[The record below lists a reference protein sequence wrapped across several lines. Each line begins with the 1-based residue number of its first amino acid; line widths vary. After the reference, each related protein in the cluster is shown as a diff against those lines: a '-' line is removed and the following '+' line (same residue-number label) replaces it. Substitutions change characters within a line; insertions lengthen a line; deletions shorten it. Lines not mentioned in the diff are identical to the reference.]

1 MKLFER
7 NTTLINKF
15 IGSMIKMD
23 QQMFEGTWRT
33 KKSQLNLFD
42 NEFNGKNEGKLR
54 AFLFRSQREFEL
66 FDPLLQRKIDEM
78 PVNITQNDAK
88 SLSVQDPKILNTIN
102 GRIILFNGQYRDREI
117 DINFQIDPFVDL
129 LQIIELQID
138 ELNANEL
145 KSLKIDNVL
154 CTVIVKQNMYL
165 QMEYITRLNFT
176 F

>member
-1 MKLFER
+1 
-7 NTTLINKF
+7 
-15 IGSMIKMD
+15 
-23 QQMFEGTWRT
+23 
-33 KKSQLNLFD
+33 
-42 NEFNGKNEGKLR
+42 
-54 AFLFRSQREFEL
+54 
-66 FDPLLQRKIDEM
+66 M

-88 SLSVQDPKILNTIN
+88 SMAVQDPKILNTIN
-102 GRIILFNGQYRDREI
+102 GRIIFFNGQYRDREI